1 MDGQSDRLTRLE
13 ERCRGNTRRIEAL
26 ENLAGV
32 LHEQNT
38 HIAELVNELKHTN
51 EHIFNHEERL
61 ERLEAEPN
69 QRYKEAVRAVLT
81 AVVSAIVGGVLG
93 AILRASGIF

>member
-1 MDGQSDRLTRLE
+1 MEEQSDRLTRLE

-32 LHEQNT
+32 LHEQNA

-61 ERLEAEPN
+61 ERLESEPTK
-69 QRYKEAVRAVLT
+69 RCREAVRAVLT
-81 AVVSAIVGGVLG
+81 AVISALVGGVLG

>member
-1 MDGQSDRLTRLE
+1 MDEQSDRITRLE

-51 EHIFNHEERL
+51 DHILNHEERL
-61 ERLEAEPN
+61 ERLESEPK
-69 QRYKEAVRAVLT
+69 QRYREAVRAVLT
-81 AVVSAIVGGVLG
+81 AVASALIGGVLG